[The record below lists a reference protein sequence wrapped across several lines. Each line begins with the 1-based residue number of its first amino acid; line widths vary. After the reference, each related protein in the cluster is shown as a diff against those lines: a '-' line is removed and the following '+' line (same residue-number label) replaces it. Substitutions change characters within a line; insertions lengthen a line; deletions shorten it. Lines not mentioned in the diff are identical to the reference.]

1 MHFNLKRAVA
11 VMAVPLLGGALAVG
25 ATALPAH
32 ASTWHDTSV
41 TAGPVTAETFGGS
54 GLMAADGTDTN
65 IALSGTDVASWSLH
79 GTPPT
84 GVTLSGTT
92 ISYAGLTADSPS
104 AVIADA
110 MDSAGNVETLQI
122 PVTRTDDSIQVDGSP
137 VTMPAYLSALADAS
151 TAGTVA
157 FRATDSASNHI
168 DYAESNLPSGLVS
181 GNPTLTYAGG
191 TAAPGTYTD
200 VEVTATDVNGA
211 VLKGVFTLT
220 VDASNVYTAGS
231 GGDEVNPSG
240 NGFDVYQQHRYAGA
254 VIVGWTATK
263 ADPAT
268 HFYILRGTHSGAVK
282 FEYAPVGTETGLC
295 VSDPGGG
302 WKSDPMRDGL
312 ILTNCNTG
320 PWQQFVPESN
330 GTLKNVAT
338 GLVVNPDGTGVQLRG
353 GKTPTSW
360 GGSVYGWTNYAN
372 LPA

>member
-1 MHFNLKRAVA
+1 MHFNLKRAMA
-11 VMAVPLLGGALAVG
+11 VIAVPLLGSALAVG

-32 ASTWHDTSV
+32 AATWHDTGLSVGEV
-41 TAGPVTAETFGGS
+41 TADTFGGADLTAVNGIDVINLS
-54 GLMAADGTDTN
+54 GAGVTWSLPPDGTPADGVH
-65 IALSGTDVASWSLH
+65 LSGTM
-79 GTPPT
+79 
-84 GVTLSGTT
+84 
-92 ISYAGLTADSPS
+92 ISYMGATVDNPTD
-104 AVIADA
+104 VIADA
-110 MDSAGNVETLQI
+110 TDNAGNTETLEI
-122 PVTRTDDSIQVDGSP
+122 PVTIGADSIQVSGDVLTAS
-137 VTMPAYLSALADAS
+137 LSALAAVGTD
-151 TAGTVA
+151 GTVT
-157 FRATDSASNHI
+157 FSATSSARNHI
-168 DYAESNLPSGLVS
+168 DYAESSLPSGLVS
-181 GNPTLTYAGG
+181 GNPVLTYAGG
-191 TAAPGTYTD
+191 TAAPGTYTG
-200 VEVTATDVNGA
+200 VEVTATDINGA
-211 VLKGVFTLT
+211 VLKGTFSLT
-220 VDASNVYTAGS
+220 VEASDVYTAGS

-282 FEYAPVGTETGLC
+282 FEYAPVGAETGLC

>member
-1 MHFNLKRAVA
+1 MHFNLKRAMA
-11 VMAVPLLGGALAVG
+11 VIAVPLLGSALAVG

-32 ASTWHDTSV
+32 ASTWHDTGL
-41 TAGPVTAETFGGS
+41 TAGPVTPETFGGS
-54 GLMAADGTDTN
+54 DLGAA
-65 IALSGTDVASWSLH
+65 SGTDVINLSGTGVTWSLPPD
-79 GTPPT
+79 GTPAE

-92 ISYAGLTADSPS
+92 ISYLGMTVDNPTD
-104 AVIADA
+104 VIADA
-110 MDSAGNVETLQI
+110 TDNAGNAETLEI
-122 PVTRTDDSIQVDGSP
+122 PVTIGANSIQVNGDALTAS
-137 VTMPAYLSALADAS
+137 LSALADAS

-157 FRATDSASNHI
+157 FSATDSASNHI
-168 DYAESNLPSGLVS
+168 DFAESRLPSGLVS
-181 GNPTLTYAGG
+181 GNPMLTYAGG

-211 VLKGVFTLT
+211 VLKGVFSLT
-220 VDASNVYTAGS
+220 VEASDVYTAGS

-240 NGFDVYQQHRYAGA
+240 SGFDVYQQHKYAGA

-282 FEYAPVGTETGLC
+282 FEYAPVGAKTGLC

-312 ILTNCNTG
+312 ILTYCNTG